1 MRLYNPAVSHLK
13 LFIPVD
19 RLLYQCLLEAL
30 LIKEFISEILLK
42 GHIAVCIVFA
52 YCLHLLIQIF
62 SRAIIPLVLE

>member
-1 MRLYNPAVSHLK
+1 MRRYKPAVNHLK

-30 LIKEFISEILLK
+30 LIKEVISEILFK

-52 YCLHLLIQIF
+52 Y
-62 SRAIIPLVLE
+62 